1 MILGHFSGKDAAVE
15 DSSGKLIEEFVP
27 ETSKETISLLSKA
40 LNWKENPDK
49 DAEYTLTENVSIP
62 SHEEIE
68 NDSLTNLHEFEQG
81 LQPLAP
87 EAVNLSPYSDSE
99 ECRAEEQLRHSNDS
113 DTEDSLD
120 LEKELSRSLT
130 EETGELGQS
139 TASSAATASEGKIL
153 VPHPRNKSPS
163 PNKRF

>member
-1 MILGHFSGKDAAVE
+1 MTHFSGKDAPVE
-15 DSSGKLIEEFVP
+15 DCSGKHIEEFVP
-27 ETSKETISLLSKA
+27 ETSKETTSLLSKA
-40 LNWKENPDK
+40 LNWKEMPDK
-49 DAEYTLTENVSIP
+49 EAEYTLTENVSIP

-81 LQPLAP
+81 LHLPAP
-87 EAVNLSPYSDSE
+87 EAVNLSSYSDSE

-130 EETGELGQS
+130 QETGELGQS
-139 TASSAATASEGKIL
+139 AASSAAAASEGKISRTFDG
-153 VPHPRNKSPS
+153 PRIKFSP
-163 PNKRF
+163 P

>member
-1 MILGHFSGKDAAVE
+1 M
-15 DSSGKLIEEFVP
+15 
-27 ETSKETISLLSKA
+27 LSKA

-81 LQPLAP
+81 LPTPAP
-87 EAVNLSPYSDSE
+87 VAAYLSPYSDSE

-139 TASSAATASEGKIL
+139 AASSAAAASEGKI
-153 VPHPRNKSPS
+153 
-163 PNKRF
+163 

>member
-27 ETSKETISLLSKA
+27 ETSKETTSLLSKA
-40 LNWKENPDK
+40 LNWKEKPENE
-49 DAEYTLTENVSIP
+49 AEYTLTENVAIP

-68 NDSLTNLHEFEQG
+68 NDSLTNLYEFEQG
-81 LQPLAP
+81 LQPPVP
-87 EAVNLSPYSDSE
+87 EAANLSNYSDSE
-99 ECRAEEQLRHSNDS
+99 ECGPEEQLTRSNDS
-113 DTEDSLD
+113 NTEDSLD

-139 TASSAATASEGKIL
+139 AASSAAAASEGKI
-153 VPHPRNKSPS
+153 
-163 PNKRF
+163 